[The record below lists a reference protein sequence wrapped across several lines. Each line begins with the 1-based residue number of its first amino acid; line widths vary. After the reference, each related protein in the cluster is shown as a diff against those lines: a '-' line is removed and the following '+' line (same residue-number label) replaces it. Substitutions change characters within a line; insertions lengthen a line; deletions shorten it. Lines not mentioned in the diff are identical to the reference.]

1 MRTEIHTATTVD
13 TDINGSAMVLKNGIN
28 GTGTDAVTTVD
39 AEFFLHNNA
48 PPFRY
53 EKAPVGQAVAQGGR
67 ITGQAVAGL
76 KTGCEPSRGFNANP
90 GSVPG
95 YLLVNQSCTGKRTGV
110 TTNAAIYS
118 WGSEFFMFFITSAAP
133 HFRQSWLCRR
143 AYSRL
148 KPRRMNLEHC

>member
-53 EKAPVGQAVAQGGR
+53 EKAPVGQAVAQGAGS
-67 ITGQAVAGL
+67 QA
-76 KTGCEPSRGFNANP
+76 
-90 GSVPG
+90 
-95 YLLVNQSCTGKRTGV
+95 
-110 TTNAAIYS
+110 
-118 WGSEFFMFFITSAAP
+118 
-133 HFRQSWLCRR
+133 RQWL
-143 AYSRL
+143 AL
-148 KPRRMNLEHC
+148 KPVVSPPEDLMRIPAVSQDICL